1 MLLVDLQSYLHHWSW
16 TYQPHFCYYYREKSM
31 FLCSCFTLSHYTFY
45 IVSLSYLSPDMLWM
59 KNNLQE
65 WLNHD
70 FTGRE
75 PWMRLFP
82 DKLTFWLCV
91 YNSSNIILLYL
102 LFLVSIL
109 FSFSVWYELFLCS
122 LSWFETCVPLPPQPC
137 KCRCYK
143 YELLCPVSIPFLRGR
158 AQ

>member
-16 TYQPHFCYYYREKSM
+16 TYQPHFCYCCREMSM
-31 FLCSCFTLSHYTFY
+31 FLCSCFTLSRYTFY

-102 LFLVSIL
+102 LFLDSIL

-122 LSWFETCVPLPPQPC
+122 LSWFETCVPPPTSALQMQV
-137 KCRCYK
+137 
-143 YELLCPVSIPFLRGR
+143 LQVWATVSSLYSLS
-158 AQ
+158 